1 MADKEYRPAM
11 DVAIVIPA
19 RFNSR
24 RLPGK
29 PMVQVAGRSLL
40 ERVWGIANAVS
51 GVSQVYVTTDDQ
63 RVADHAGRFGARCLI
78 TSPDCP
84 TGTDRV
90 HAAVGLMERRP
101 DAVINLQGDAVLTP
115 PWVVQALVDAFHADP
130 AIGMVTAAVRC
141 TWQQVEEI
149 EALKRQSPTSGTLV
163 TMDKFGRA
171 LYFSKA
177 IIPYLRNRDT
187 NPPPV
192 HRHIG
197 IYGYSCAVL
206 DRLCALEQSPLE
218 AAEQL
223 EQLRALE
230 NGIPIQVVVV
240 DYQGRTHGS
249 VDSPEDIP
257 FVEGI
262 IAREGELVG

>member
-1 MADKEYRPAM
+1 M

-29 PMVQVAGRSLL
+29 PMAVIAGRSLL
-40 ERVWGIANAVS
+40 ERVWTIAKAVKGITD
-51 GVSQVYVTTDDQ
+51 VYIATDDQ
-63 RVADHAGRFGARCLI
+63 RVSDHATGFGAMTIL
-78 TSPDCP
+78 TSPHCA

-90 HAAVGLMERRP
+90 HAALSLMPKRP

-115 PWVVQALVDAFHADP
+115 PWVVQGLVDAFHADS
-130 AIGMVTAAVRC
+130 AVGMVTAAVHC
-141 TWQQVEEI
+141 TWAQVEEI
-149 EALKRQSPTSGTLV
+149 EDLKKQSPTSGTLV

-177 IIPYLRNRDT
+177 IIPYLRKREGEVS
-187 NPPPV
+187 PI

-197 IYGYSCAVL
+197 IYGYSSQVL
-206 DRLCALEQSPLE
+206 EQLSQLPQSPLE
-218 AAEQL
+218 STEQL

-230 NGIPIQVVVV
+230 NGIPIKVVVV
-240 DYQGRTHGS
+240 DYRGRTHGS

-257 FVEGI
+257 FVEAI
-262 IAREGELVG
+262 IAREGELVEG

>member
-1 MADKEYRPAM
+1 ME
-11 DVAIVIPA
+11 VAIVIPA

-29 PMVQVAGRSLL
+29 PMVDVAGRSLL
-40 ERVWGIANAVS
+40 KRVWDIANAVR

-63 RVADHAGRFGARCLI
+63 RIADHAAGFGAPVLL

-90 HAAVGLMERRP
+90 HAALGQMARKP
-101 DAVINLQGDAVLTP
+101 DALINLQGDAVLTP

-130 AIGMVTAAVRC
+130 ATGMVTAAVHC
-141 TWQQVEEI
+141 TWKQVEEI
-149 EALKRQSPTSGTLV
+149 EALKKQSPTSGTLV

-177 IIPYLRNRDT
+177 IIPYLRKRDIG
-187 NPPPV
+187 PSPV

-197 IYGYSCAVL
+197 IYGYSAAVL
-206 DRLCALEQSPLE
+206 EQLCSLEQTPLE
-218 AAEQL
+218 SAEQL

-230 NGIPIQVVVV
+230 NGIPIKVVVV
-240 DYQGRTHGS
+240 DYRGRTHGS
-249 VDSPEDIP
+249 IDSPEDIP
-257 FVEGI
+257 VVEQI
-262 IAREGELVG
+262 IAREGELVTA

>member
-1 MADKEYRPAM
+1 M

-29 PMVQVAGRSLL
+29 PMAVVAGRSLL
-40 ERVWGIANAVS
+40 ERVWRIAKAVK
-51 GVSQVYVTTDDQ
+51 GVSDVFVTTDDE
-63 RVADHAGRFGARCLI
+63 RVANHAATFGAQAI
-78 TSPDCP
+78 MTSPDCA

-90 HAAVGLMERRP
+90 HAALSLMAKRP

-115 PWVVQALVDAFHADP
+115 PWVVQGLVDAFHAD
-130 AIGMVTAAVRC
+130 AGVGMVTAAVHC
-141 TWQQVEEI
+141 TWDQVAEI

-177 IIPYLRNRDT
+177 VIPYLRKRDGALS
-187 NPPPV
+187 PV

-197 IYGYSCAVL
+197 IYGYSGAVL
-206 DRLCALEQSPLE
+206 DELSRLPQSPLE

-230 NGIPIQVVVV
+230 NGIPIKVVVV
-240 DYQGRTHGS
+240 DYRGRTHGS
-249 VDSPEDIP
+249 IDSPEDIP
-257 FVEGI
+257 FVEAI
-262 IAREGELVG
+262 IAREGELVGA

>member
-1 MADKEYRPAM
+1 M

-29 PMVQVAGRSLL
+29 PMAIIAGRSLL
-40 ERVWGIANAVS
+40 ERVWGIAKAVNGIS
-51 GVSQVYVTTDDQ
+51 DVFIATDDQ
-63 RVADHAGRFGARCLI
+63 RIAEHAAGFGAPAIL
-78 TSPDCP
+78 TPADCA

-90 HAAVGLMERRP
+90 HAALSLMPKRP

-115 PWVVQALVDAFHADP
+115 PWVVQGLVDAFHSDSSV
-130 AIGMVTAAVRC
+130 GMVTAAVHC
-141 TWQQVEEI
+141 SWAQVEEI
-149 EALKRQSPTSGTLV
+149 ETLKKQSPTSGTLV

-177 IIPYLRNRDT
+177 IIPYLRKRDGAMS
-187 NPPPV
+187 PV

-197 IYGYSCAVL
+197 IYGYTSDVL
-206 DRLCALEQSPLE
+206 DQLSRLPQSPLE
-218 AAEQL
+218 SAEQL

-230 NGIPIQVVVV
+230 NGIPIKVVVV
-240 DYQGRTHGS
+240 DYRGRTHGS

-257 FVEGI
+257 FVEAI
-262 IAREGELVG
+262 IAREGELTAGGK